1 MDNDLRVDY
10 WDGEVEYHTY
20 KQKGWYA
27 VGGPQ
32 HPLFRTFVSRIISE
46 SKYVSEYKLYVIG
59 GVLEEWLSWDIDFA
73 ITGEYNS
80 YKLKEVFETILRI
93 GYDLRIFPDMH
104 FQESLWRVDLYS
116 KDELGPEKHDC
127 WRLSNVFA
135 RDGEYQDLSNFVYED
150 GLYKQSISYP
160 FPKHVK
166 RKEEGYVYKKPLLL
180 N

>member
-10 WDGEVEYHTY
+10 WNGEVEYHTY

-32 HPLFRTFVSRIISE
+32 HPLFRTFVSRIVSE

>member
-10 WDGEVEYHTY
+10 WNGEVEYHTY

-32 HPLFRTFVSRIISE
+32 HPLFRTFISRIISE